1 MQHPIILELI
11 NSRELQRLR
20 RIKQTG
26 ASMYTFHTAE
36 HSRFSHSLGVYEIA
50 RRICDNFARNYA
62 TQEEGDGLWDDRNRL
77 VVLCAALLHDV
88 GHGPYSHTFEK
99 IFDTNHEQITID
111 IILSEGTEVNQILRK
126 VSSTFPQ
133 EVASVI
139 QKTHP
144 NPQVVQLISSQIDAD
159 RMDYLLRDAY
169 FTGVNYG
176 TFDLTRILRVI
187 RPYKGGIAFTY
198 SGMHAVEDYIVSRY
212 QMYMQVYFHP
222 VSRGMEVVLN
232 HLLKRASAC
241 YNSESNPLKHSA
253 TFLKPFFEGTWTLED
268 YLRLDDG
275 VLNTYFSHWLLE
287 EDAILSDLS
296 DRFINRRP
304 FKSVPFNRINDG
316 AKIDRMRQIVE
327 AVGFDPEY
335 YTAINNSFDLPYDF
349 YRPDS
354 IKPRTQIE
362 LVERNGNM
370 VELSQVSSI
379 VEAISGKVRGDERL
393 YFPREMVTRDMQN
406 ELFMD
411 DYEEF
416 QTIAAQLDVFSN
428 QMK

>member
-1 MQHPIILELI
+1 M
-11 NSRELQRLR
+11 
-20 RIKQTG
+20 
-26 ASMYTFHTAE
+26 
-36 HSRFSHSLGVYEIA
+36 
-50 RRICDNFARNYA
+50 
-62 TQEEGDGLWDDRNRL
+62 
-77 VVLCAALLHDV
+77 
-88 GHGPYSHTFEK
+88 
-99 IFDTNHEQITID
+99 
-111 IILSEGTEVNQILRK
+111 
-126 VSSTFPQ
+126 
-133 EVASVI
+133 
-139 QKTHP
+139 
-144 NPQVVQLISSQIDAD
+144 
-159 RMDYLLRDAY
+159 
-169 FTGVNYG
+169 
-176 TFDLTRILRVI
+176 
-187 RPYKGGIAFTY
+187 
-198 SGMHAVEDYIVSRY
+198 
-212 QMYMQVYFHP
+212 
-222 VSRGMEVVLN
+222 
-232 HLLKRASAC
+232 
-241 YNSESNPLKHSA
+241 
-253 TFLKPFFEGTWTLED
+253 ED

-304 FKSVPFNRINDG
+304 FKSVPFNRKNDG
-316 AKIDRMRQIVE
+316 PQVERMKQIVE